1 MGYSLNSTTIR
12 RPNEMVEER
21 IDQYVEH
28 RMLDNSVTRDYMG
41 DHKRRWK
48 LSYKDVPVS
57 DFNTINSEYTSY
69 IANGSPV
76 TFACTDTN
84 YSVSGSVHVSLEERG
99 FSVNGD
105 SYLCSFD
112 LILTEA

>member
-1 MGYSLNSTTIR
+1 MYTLNAATIR
-12 RPNEMVEER
+12 RPNEMNEER
-21 IDQYVEH
+21 VDQCAEH

-41 DHKRRWK
+41 DHKRIWK
-48 LSYKDVPVS
+48 LNYKDVPVS
-57 DFNTINSEYTSY
+57 DFNTINIEYTSY
-69 IANGSPV
+69 IANGTPV

-99 FSVNGD
+99 FSVKGE